1 MENQNPKWRGFLGH
15 LGVYVIIIGALG
27 MINLLTGP
35 SDPWFLWPALGWGT
49 GLAFHFM
56 GIVLASIKNVSE
68 KWRGFLGH
76 LGSYIIII
84 TMLGLINLTNL
95 DTLWFLYPAAGWG
108 AILALQLFG
117 LLMGNGQAEEERQEQ
132 RQTRR
137 EERRERR
144 EQRRAQHGRDFQ
156 PDEAESPAD
165 LPPKPKKEERPRRVD
180 YPLINKGQL
189 NPTIHAH
196 LDKALAYQAQIESL
210 INAAPNAAARDRLQE
225 LAGEVGEWVKA
236 IEDLVRRIDGFQGN
250 YLIRQDLESVPQAI
264 TKLEA
269 QLAQENDPALRNQLE
284 RTLTNRR
291 NQLASL
297 ERLQSTMKRA
307 EIQIESTLS
316 ALGTIY
322 SQLLTGESTDH
333 VADYSRL
340 SAEVDEEVRLL
351 QDRLEALEEV
361 KLGRE

>member
-1 MENQNPKWRGFLGH
+1 MENQSPKWRGFWGH

-27 MINLLTGP
+27 MINLLAGD
-35 SDPWFLWPALGWGT
+35 DPWFQWPALGWGA
-49 GLAFHFM
+49 GLAFHLM
-56 GIVLASIKNVSE
+56 GVTLDSIKNLSG

-76 LGSYIIII
+76 LGSYAIII
-84 TMLGLINLTNL
+84 TMLGLINLTDL
-95 DTLWFLYPAAGWG
+95 STLWFLYPAAGWG
-108 AILALQLFG
+108 AVLALHLFG
-117 LLMGNGQAEEERQEQ
+117 LLMGNEQTEEEHQEQ
-132 RQTRR
+132 R

-144 EQRRAQHGRDFQ
+144 GRDVQ
-156 PDEAESPAD
+156 QDEAESSAGM
-165 LPPKPKKEERPRRVD
+165 PPEPKKEVRPRRVD
-180 YPLINKGQL
+180 YPLINKGQV

-196 LDKALAYQAQIESL
+196 LDKALAYQAQIEGL
-210 INAAPNAAARDRLQE
+210 IKAAPNAAARARLQE
-225 LAGEVGEWVKA
+225 LGGEVSEWIKA
-236 IEDLVRRIDGFQGN
+236 IEDLVRRIDDFQGN
-250 YLIRQDLESVPQAI
+250 SLIRQDLEAVPQSIA
-264 TKLEA
+264 KLEA
-269 QLAQENDPALRNQLE
+269 QLAQESDPALHSQLE

-297 ERLQSTMKRA
+297 ERLQTTMKRA

-322 SQLLTGESTDH
+322 SQLLTGDSTDH

-361 KLGRE
+361 KLGRG

>member
-1 MENQNPKWRGFLGH
+1 MEDLNSKWRGFWRH
-15 LGVYVIIIGALG
+15 LGTYVIVIGMLA
-27 MINLLTGP
+27 MINLLTSP
-35 SDPWFLWPALGWGT
+35 DYFWFKWPALGWGV

-56 GIVLASIKNVSE
+56 GISLAAMKNVSD

-76 LGSYIIII
+76 VGSYIIII
-84 TMLGLINLTNL
+84 SMLALINLFTSG
-95 DTLWFLYPAAGWG
+95 DDLWFRWPALGWG
-108 AILALQLFG
+108 AILALQFLG
-117 LLMGNGQAEEERQEQ
+117 ILLGKEQTAEEQQTRQEQ
-132 RQTRR
+132 RQARR

-144 EQRRAQHGRDFQ
+144 QERRERE
-156 PDEAESPAD
+156 DEESYADATPA
-165 LPPKPKKEERPRRVD
+165 KSSKTTRSRPVE
-180 YPLINKGQL
+180 YPLIKKGQT

-196 LDKALAYQAQIESL
+196 LDKALAYQAQIENL
-210 INAAPNAAARDRLQE
+210 LKATTDANARARLQD
-225 LAGEVGEWVKA
+225 LAAQVGEWVEA

-250 YLIRQDLESVPQAI
+250 QLIRQDLETVPQAI
-264 TKLEA
+264 AKLEV
-269 QLAQENDPALRNQLE
+269 QLTQESDPAIHSQLE

-297 ERLQSTMKRA
+297 ERLQATMKRG

-361 KLGRE
+361 KLGRV